1 MIQAH
6 LIHSKLHARLQWGQ
20 WLSRHVFKNG
30 CVCHFQFKCLSQ
42 CCFWAKPSPHEI
54 IRRFKGRVW
63 VTFLTWAVSC
73 CVMCAETFHSDTN
86 FCFCLQSPVL
96 PPLFPTYASDAAA
109 TIHNLT
115 WLPHTFSLLSYSLP
129 GSKVTSHSTWY
140 YNQNIG
146 ACLILNEVEI
156 TGGPQTLSRD
166 HKHHPNIS
174 LTALILQPTT
184 VSSHLGSH
192 EKPHSFPSNHNDTT
206 RSNMWVTSQTAAG
219 LKAEEGR
226 GTDGASKTTYTWF
239 GDSMSPLKVHFWSD
253 NNQVRLTNMGWGK
266 DVKEM

>member
-96 PPLFPTYASDAAA
+96 PPLFPTYVSDAAA

-129 GSKVTSHSTWY
+129 GSKVTSHFTWY

-146 ACLILNEVEI
+146 ACLTSMRLQMTINYWRSAD
-156 TGGPQTLSRD
+156 PRQWSQTPSQ
-166 HKHHPNIS
+166 HQS
-174 LTALILQPTT
+174 
-184 VSSHLGSH
+184 
-192 EKPHSFPSNHNDTT
+192 HSFNFTAHNSFFPP
-206 RSNMWVTSQTAAG
+206 RLSW
-219 LKAEEGR
+219 KA
-226 GTDGASKTTYTWF
+226 TFFSFK
-239 GDSMSPLKVHFWSD
+239 P
-253 NNQVRLTNMGWGK
+253 
-266 DVKEM
+266 